1 MEYEGH
7 GADNI
12 YNAEKSLEA
21 DCGHGENKMVS
32 TDIQLLHCSG
42 PQERHCLTGP
52 HCTGQLL
59 TLSRCC
65 EVRALVTLLSDA
77 DMCGRELLRPGHL
90 VHFNNNTF
98 YQHEYISSITS
109 SRYGA

>member
-52 HCTGQLL
+52 HCTGHYLHW
-59 TLSRCC
+59 
-65 EVRALVTLLSDA
+65 VGVVK
-77 DMCGRELLRPGHL
+77 CGAWRHYYLMPICVAG
-90 VHFNNNTF
+90 N
-98 YQHEYISSITS
+98 Y
-109 SRYGA
+109 YGLAT